1 MNRVLPH
8 LIRTAKGTRRPSQCC
23 ARNTRKLA
31 FIWAQ
36 FALTRFPHIAFQN
49 FFPDRGSI
57 YAGEYRLHQI
67 RGGIR
72 MNRPIL
78 ACALFALAATALVAQ
93 QSSQTNPYEG
103 TSNPPPDDS
112 IITSEQPVPIPK
124 PPAGHPIEQ
133 APAVQPSPQAMN
145 APQNAGPVPQTY
157 GDGTDSG
164 IVGIA
169 PSAPGLE
176 MRAASTDPDGDIVH
190 PAPLPPGTL
199 GEGTLIRVRLI
210 NEISS
215 ALSEQ
220 GEPFRSRVAS
230 DVLQDG
236 RVVIPAGAEIDGRV
250 AQVST
255 GHFAGH
261 GSLLLEPQTVT
272 LENGSRYQLHAM
284 VASTPGS
291 NLKVGSEGVIT
302 PGSRLKKD
310 GYEYAGVGGGGMI
323 VGAALGGPVGM
334 LAGGIIGAG
343 VVTTHLLVSH
353 PQANLETGSYLMLTL
368 TQQVRLVPE
377 GSQGN

>member
-1 MNRVLPH
+1 
-8 LIRTAKGTRRPSQCC
+8 
-23 ARNTRKLA
+23 
-31 FIWAQ
+31 
-36 FALTRFPHIAFQN
+36 
-49 FFPDRGSI
+49 
-57 YAGEYRLHQI
+57 
-67 RGGIR
+67 

-78 ACALFALAATALVAQ
+78 ACAFFALATTALVAQ

-103 TSNPPPDDS
+103 TSTPPPNDT
-112 IITSEQPVPIPK
+112 IITSEEAVPIPK
-124 PPAGHPIEQ
+124 PPAGHPMQQ
-133 APAVQPSPQAMN
+133 APATQPAPQAMN
-145 APQNAGPVPQTY
+145 ALQTVGPVPRSY
-157 GDGTDSG
+157 GDGTDDG
-164 IVGIA
+164 IVGVA
-169 PSAPGLE
+169 SSAPGLVS
-176 MRAASTDPDGDIVH
+176 RANSADPDNDIVH
-190 PAPLPPGTL
+190 PEPLPPGTL
-199 GEGTLIRVRLI
+199 GEGTLIRVQLI

-236 RVVIPAGAEIDGRV
+236 RVVIPAGAEIDGKV

-323 VGAALGGPVGM
+323 VGAVLGGPVGM
-334 LAGGIIGAG
+334 LAGGIVGAG
-343 VVTTHLLVSH
+343 VVTTHLLLSH

-368 TQQVRLVPE
+368 TEQVRLVPE

>member
-1 MNRVLPH
+1 M
-8 LIRTAKGTRRPSQCC
+8 Q
-23 ARNTRKLA
+23 
-31 FIWAQ
+31 
-36 FALTRFPHIAFQN
+36 
-49 FFPDRGSI
+49 
-57 YAGEYRLHQI
+57 
-67 RGGIR
+67 
-72 MNRPIL
+72 
-78 ACALFALAATALVAQ
+78 
-93 QSSQTNPYEG
+93 
-103 TSNPPPDDS
+103 
-112 IITSEQPVPIPK
+112 
-124 PPAGHPIEQ
+124 Q
-133 APAVQPSPQAMN
+133 APATQPAPQAMN
-145 APQNAGPVPQTY
+145 ALQTVGPVPRSY
-157 GDGTDSG
+157 GDGTDDG
-164 IVGIA
+164 IVGVA
-169 PSAPGLE
+169 SSAPGLVS
-176 MRAASTDPDGDIVH
+176 RANSADPDNDIVH
-190 PAPLPPGTL
+190 PEPLPPGTL
-199 GEGTLIRVRLI
+199 GEGTLIRVQLI

-236 RVVIPAGAEIDGRV
+236 RVVIPAGAEIDGKV

-323 VGAALGGPVGM
+323 VGAVLGGPVGM
-334 LAGGIIGAG
+334 LAGGIVGAG
-343 VVTTHLLVSH
+343 VVTTHLLLSH

-368 TQQVRLVPE
+368 TEQVRLVPE

>member
-1 MNRVLPH
+1 
-8 LIRTAKGTRRPSQCC
+8 
-23 ARNTRKLA
+23 
-31 FIWAQ
+31 
-36 FALTRFPHIAFQN
+36 
-49 FFPDRGSI
+49 
-57 YAGEYRLHQI
+57 
-67 RGGIR
+67 

-78 ACALFALAATALVAQ
+78 ECAFLALATTALVAQ

-103 TSNPPPDDS
+103 TSNPPPNDT

-124 PPAGHPIEQ
+124 PPAGHPMQQ
-133 APAVQPSPQAMN
+133 APSQAIN
-145 APQNAGPVPQTY
+145 AAQSAGPVPQHY
-157 GDGTDSG
+157 GDGTDNG
-164 IVGIA
+164 IVGVA
-169 PSAPGLE
+169 SSAPGLVS
-176 MRAASTDPDGDIVH
+176 RAAAIDPDGDIVH

-199 GEGTLIRVRLI
+199 GEGTLIRVQLI

-215 ALSEQ
+215 GLSEQ

-236 RVVIPAGAEIDGRV
+236 RVVIPAGAEIDGKV
-250 AQVST
+250 AEVST

-261 GSLLLEPQTVT
+261 GSVLLVPETVT
-272 LENGSRYQLHAM
+272 LENGTRYQLHAM

-291 NLKVGSEGVIT
+291 NLRVGSEGVIT

-323 VGAALGGPVGM
+323 VGAVLGGPVGM

-343 VVTTHLLVSH
+343 VVTTHLLVNH
-353 PQANLETGSYLMLTL
+353 PQANLETGTYLMLTL

>member
-1 MNRVLPH
+1 
-8 LIRTAKGTRRPSQCC
+8 
-23 ARNTRKLA
+23 
-31 FIWAQ
+31 
-36 FALTRFPHIAFQN
+36 
-49 FFPDRGSI
+49 
-57 YAGEYRLHQI
+57 
-67 RGGIR
+67 

-78 ACALFALAATALVAQ
+78 ACAFFALAATALVAQ
-93 QSSQTNPYEG
+93 QSSQTSPYEG
-103 TSNPPPDDS
+103 TSNPPPNDT

-124 PPAGHPIEQ
+124 PSAGHPMQQ
-133 APAVQPSPQAMN
+133 APAAQPAPQAVN
-145 APQNAGPVPQTY
+145 ASPNTGPVPRNY
-157 GDGTDSG
+157 GDGTDDG
-164 IVGIA
+164 IVGVA
-169 PSAPGLE
+169 PSTPGLAT
-176 MRAASTDPDGDIVH
+176 RAASADPDSDIVH
-190 PAPLPPGTL
+190 PEPLPPGTL
-199 GEGTLIRVRLI
+199 GEGTLIRVQLI
-210 NEISS
+210 SEISS

-261 GSLLLEPQTVT
+261 GSLLLAPETVT
-272 LENGSRYQLHAM
+272 LENGTRYQLHAM

-291 NLKVGSEGVIT
+291 NLRVGSEGVIT